1 MVQGLA
7 RIGAPVKHGSFGA
20 ALRPVAWRQTEES
33 ARHGRSLVIGD
44 VFMGRFLPRLA
55 RSAIVLGLMASPA
68 LATSYEFLA
77 PPQLDLNRLYRLD
90 KTTGE
95 VTVCQY
101 LQKEGTLGMT
111 ACFPAGEGAGK
122 QEPGDY
128 ALVASR
134 HEREG
139 GIYRV
144 EIRTGAVSVCFLYQ
158 DRVVCTPADR
168 PK

>member
-7 RIGAPVKHGSFGA
+7 RIGAPVKHWSLGA
-20 ALRPVAWRQTEES
+20 ALRPMAWRHDQES
-33 ARHGRSLVIGD
+33 AKHKRSLTFGD
-44 VFMGRFLPRLA
+44 VFMGRLQPRLA
-55 RSAIVLGLMASPA
+55 LSAIVLGLMAASA
-68 LATSYEFLA
+68 QATPYEFMA

-90 KTTGE
+90 KSTGE
-95 VTVCQY
+95 VTACQY

-128 ALVASR
+128 ALIVSR

-144 EIRTGAVSVCFLYQ
+144 ESRTGAVSVCFVYQ
-158 DRVVCTPADR
+158 DRVVCTPPDR
-168 PK
+168 PR

>member
-1 MVQGLA
+1 
-7 RIGAPVKHGSFGA
+7 
-20 ALRPVAWRQTEES
+20 
-33 ARHGRSLVIGD
+33 
-44 VFMGRFLPRLA
+44 MGRFHPRLA
-55 RSAIVLGLMASPA
+55 LSAIVLGLMASPA
-68 LATSYEFLA
+68 QATPFEFMA

-95 VTVCQY
+95 VTACQY

-128 ALVASR
+128 ALVTSR

-144 EIRTGAVSVCFLYQ
+144 ESRTGAVSVCFVYQ
-158 DRVVCTPADR
+158 DRVVCTPSDR
-168 PK
+168 PR